1 MKKQIELRLPAPE
14 AKELV
19 AVFLDPMTKSFAE
32 KLCGNQYDEAK
43 REVKDLHR
51 LLYDKLYCKA
61 DKPSESADAMDEELP
76 EDTFDGVDADGGYES
91 DDLGLTFKCDYKAN
105 KEEVCGKL
113 SLIIMSVLSLSLHPI
128 AIFRK
133 K

>member
-1 MKKQIELRLPAPE
+1 M
-14 AKELV
+14 
-19 AVFLDPMTKSFAE
+19 FLDPMTKSFAE

-51 LLYDKLYCKA
+51 LLYDKLYCEA

-76 EDTFDGVDADGGYES
+76 EDTFDGVDADGSYES
-91 DDLGLTFKCDYKAN
+91 DDFGLTLECDYKAN
-105 KEEVCGKL
+105 KDEVCAKL
-113 SLIIMSVLSLSLHPI
+113 SLIAMSVLSLSLHPI